1 MLIGIAQHIAYKA
14 HLELGE
20 ALIMMIVFFQC
31 SVNRTRMMNSL
42 EQGSDLKKKQHRLE
56 FTQRNTEKKGV

>member
-42 EQGSDLKKKQHRLE
+42 EQGSDLKKKNNRLE

>member
-42 EQGSDLKKKQHRLE
+42 EQGSDLKKNNRLE

>member
-1 MLIGIAQHIAYKA
+1 MLIGIAQYIAYIA

-20 ALIMMIVFFQC
+20 APIMMIVYFQC

-42 EQGSDLKKKQHRLE
+42 E
-56 FTQRNTEKKGV
+56 

>member
-1 MLIGIAQHIAYKA
+1 MVSMLIGIAQHIAYKA

-42 EQGSDLKKKQHRLE
+42 E
-56 FTQRNTEKKGV
+56 